1 MGLDHEELNMVA
13 LIVRLYPREN
23 PYDSY
28 YYSLLSPNQKVTVS
42 KLTAILKIADACD
55 ASHKEKAKKVT
66 CSIKENKFV
75 TTCESQEDMS
85 FELWA
90 FENRGKM
97 FEDVMGIKPVLKAR
111 RREV

>member
-1 MGLDHEELNMVA
+1 
-13 LIVRLYPREN
+13 
-23 PYDSY
+23 
-28 YYSLLSPNQKVTVS
+28 
-42 KLTAILKIADACD
+42 
-55 ASHKEKAKKVT
+55 
-66 CSIKENKFV
+66 
-75 TTCESQEDMS
+75 MS